1 MPWKA
6 FPSSRQR
13 FNFPSSR
20 QRFIKRLHFQL
31 PPCHALISKCLATII
46 SSFIDSTLLCTNF
59 KQVRLECTVLT
70 LIHFLFRAYREA
82 KPNNSP
88 DCIELNFLLPAPT
101 EHSHSPTLHPH
112 PLMHSYSFLLMKV
125 KPGLSCI
132 NCLTSLAFTDLPF
145 PPLFS
150 IQQLENT
157 FPVHPPCH
165 NQRYNN
171 IHSALLHYTQRE
183 KREQDTQNSFL
194 GYCDLR
200 KFKKHF
206 SIPTIPQNLGKI
218 TSETLLATVKWVF
231 FK

>member
-1 MPWKA
+1 M
-6 FPSSRQR
+6 
-13 FNFPSSR
+13 
-20 QRFIKRLHFQL
+20 KRLHFQL
-31 PPCHALISKCLATII
+31 PFHLASILLGGLLSYHCALI
-46 SSFIDSTLLCTNF
+46 LLCFVPTLIKF
-59 KQVRLECTVLT
+59 ASSALLLLLT
-70 LIHFLFRAYREA
+70 LIHFLFRAYTEA

-218 TSETLLATVKWVF
+218 TSETLLATLKWVF
-231 FK
+231 FN